1 MISNSARFL
10 GAVTLL
16 AVAATTANA
25 ATHIFILPDG
35 VNGDRAFADVSGEPR
50 NADVR
55 FTVYP
60 QGAPSA
66 RQFTVPMNAQNFA
79 TSPDLLLF
87 TFVRPAALVIARTTD
102 PSTPSVAVLRQRS
115 GTARDAVTIPSS
127 NVMLGRSFNLPLG
140 DLTGGAAVYIGNPNA
155 ADAIVD
161 LQYGDSTQPPGPQII
176 VGATSAM
183 KIQLPSTPT
192 QTNLLINVRSD
203 FAVVAEAVIN
213 GRTMVVMP
221 IGPAL

>member
-1 MISNSARFL
+1 
-10 GAVTLL
+10 
-16 AVAATTANA
+16 
-25 ATHIFILPDG
+25 
-35 VNGDRAFADVSGEPR
+35 
-50 NADVR
+50 
-55 FTVYP
+55 
-60 QGAPSA
+60 
-66 RQFTVPMNAQNFA
+66 
-79 TSPDLLLF
+79 
-87 TFVRPAALVIARTTD
+87 
-102 PSTPSVAVLRQRS
+102 
-115 GTARDAVTIPSS
+115 
-127 NVMLGRSFNLPLG
+127 
-140 DLTGGAAVYIGNPNA
+140 
-155 ADAIVD
+155 VD